1 MWRYVSYHIQCSW
14 IIISFY
20 AGNQSGYI
28 GLNVCFSSDLVKT
41 WTENNILVHKE
52 NSHSDEKLKKNFS
65 GNSSLKS
72 VNSQNKRLY
81 IARVS
86 HLSTCYLQNP
96 SLAMA
101 FGSRLL
107 SSQQLLLWTDS
118 YKATDAGSIL
128 VYLKLKHVVK
138 INNWNWN
145 LLSAV
150 LENWNM
156 LMKKKTIPANF

>member
-1 MWRYVSYHIQCSW
+1 MSYHVQCSW

-41 WTENNILVHKE
+41 RTENNILVHEE

-81 IARVS
+81 IARVFS
-86 HLSTCYLQNP
+86 PLNV
-96 SLAMA
+96 
-101 FGSRLL
+101 L
-107 SSQQLLLWTDS
+107 SSE
-118 YKATDAGSIL
+118 SISCDGL
-128 VYLKLKHVVK
+128 RFKTFIKSAIVV
-138 INNWNWN
+138 
-145 LLSAV
+145 
-150 LENWNM
+150 M
-156 LMKKKTIPANF
+156 D

>member
-1 MWRYVSYHIQCSW
+1 MSYHVQCSW

-41 WTENNILVHKE
+41 RTENNILVHEE

-107 SSQQLLLWTDS
+107 IKS
-118 YKATDAGSIL
+118 AI
-128 VYLKLKHVVK
+128 VVM
-138 INNWNWN
+138 N
-145 LLSAV
+145 
-150 LENWNM
+150 
-156 LMKKKTIPANF
+156 